1 MYEAHPYIMC
11 VARTN
16 GGAEYMGKKA
26 KARKKKLVFIDMSL
40 VERQLE
46 RIEQQLIQADYTA
59 AVMTCERLLRYLPQ
73 RVPPRAEVLAQLG
86 IAHGM
91 LQNFRQSYGAFTAA
105 LDLNPRN
112 ARLWSN
118 RCMASRL
125 TSRFGQALRD
135 IERAVEL
142 NTRSELV
149 EQLNKDLEFCRML
162 AEESASMRGPDFTV
176 DQLIEQE
183 NLFQHGLQCMDTKKW
198 QEGALAFQRSIA
210 MGDCL
215 PQPWGNLGVCLLM
228 RERYDEAEAAWRRAL
243 EIDPEY
249 DMAKNNLAALP
260 NIRREGPPDLVV
272 LNEPFKDSKIKQTL
286 TFIEEE

>member
-1 MYEAHPYIMC
+1 
-11 VARTN
+11 
-16 GGAEYMGKKA
+16 MGKKA
-26 KARKKKLVFIDMSL
+26 NVRKRKLVFIDLSL

-46 RIEQQLIQADYTA
+46 RIEQQLVQEDYTA

-73 RVPPRAEVLAQLG
+73 RVSQRAEVLEQLG
-86 IAHGM
+86 IAHSM
-91 LQNFRQSYGAFTAA
+91 LQHFRQSYEAFTAA

-112 ARLWSN
+112 AQLWSN
-118 RCMASRL
+118 RCTASRL

-142 NTRSELV
+142 NTRSELA
-149 EQLNKDLEFCRML
+149 EQLNGDLAFCRML
-162 AEESASMRGPDFTV
+162 AEKSAEMRGPGFTV
-176 DQLIEQE
+176 DHLIEQE
-183 NLFQHGLQCMDTKKW
+183 NLFQHGLKCMDHKKW

-228 RERYDEAEAAWRRAL
+228 QERYDEAEAAWQRAL
-243 EIDPEY
+243 GIDPEY
-249 DMAKNNLAALP
+249 DMAKTNLAALP
-260 NIRREGPPDLVV
+260 DIRQKGPPDLVV
-272 LNEPFKDSKIKQTL
+272 LNESFKDSKIKQTL